1 MDFWCRRTRRSGPS
15 CGTPL
20 CSTVGRVRTNR
31 SKLAVLFAAP
41 ALLVPVGCSAGPE
54 QPETVAGR
62 FADALDSGDAEAVAA
77 LTDDP
82 GQAAATVNQLYEGL
96 GTAVD
101 YEVRGVDGDEFTL
114 AATWKLGSAGD
125 EWTYT
130 TTGVATGGDDPRIRW
145 NPATLAPG
153 LEKGPL
159 VYGPARAAPAR
170 VLDATGGEL
179 MTEQIVTL
187 VNVSAEADT
196 AAVAAL
202 VSPLAPGITAE
213 GLRADLAQQ
222 AKPVTAI
229 TLRAEDIAPIQ
240 EQLAALPGVT
250 LAPQTRL
257 LTVDKSLAS
266 PALSGLAEL
275 WQTEADEAA
284 GWGVRVRTTEGTER
298 VAGEDPRPAADI
310 VTTLD
315 LGLQRAAEG
324 ALAPL
329 TEPAAIVA
337 IQPSTGNVLAVAQNP
352 AADAQGPIALSGL
365 YPPGSTFKTVTVSA
379 ALQAGDVG
387 PDTVLPCPG
396 TANIEGRRIPN
407 DDDFDLGQVPL
418 HTAFARSCN
427 TTMGLLGVRLP
438 ADGLTRAAAQLGL
451 GVDYVTPGLTTV
463 TGAVPPADT
472 PAARVEAAI
481 GQGTV
486 TASPFGMALVAA
498 SLADGSLPTPSV
510 VAGRPGTAD
519 QQPPPLPAEVAAQL
533 RTMMRET
540 VTAGTATALAEL
552 PDVLGKTG
560 TAEYIDDTHAHGW
573 FVGIAGD
580 LAFAVFAA
588 DADSSAPAVAAAGRM
603 LRAPR

>member
-1 MDFWCRRTRRSGPS
+1 M
-15 CGTPL
+15 
-20 CSTVGRVRTNR
+20 RTNR

-41 ALLVPVGCSAGPE
+41 VLVLVSCSSGPD

-62 FADALDSGDAEAVAA
+62 FADALDSGDVAAVAA

-82 GQAAATVNQLYEGL
+82 ARATATLNQLYDGL
-96 GTAVD
+96 GTDVH
-101 YEVRGVDGDEFTL
+101 YEVRGGEGDGFTL
-114 AATWKLGSAGD
+114 AATWKLGAAGD

-130 TTGVATGGDDPRIRW
+130 TTGLTTGGEDPVIRW
-145 NPATLAPG
+145 DPATIAPG
-153 LEKGPL
+153 LDKGTL
-159 VYGPARAAPAR
+159 EYGLTRSAPAR
-170 VLDATGGEL
+170 VLDAAGGAL

-202 VSPLAPGITAE
+202 LSPLAPGITAE
-213 GLRADLAQQ
+213 SLRAELAQQ
-222 AKPVTAI
+222 GAPVTAV

-240 EQLAALPGVT
+240 ERLAALPGVA

-257 LTVDKSLAS
+257 LTVDKALAS
-266 PALSGLAEL
+266 PALGGLAEL
-275 WQTEADEAA
+275 WQSEADDAA
-284 GWGVRVRTTEGTER
+284 GWAVRVRTQQGTER
-298 VAGEDPRPAADI
+298 IAGEDPRPTSDI
-310 VTTLD
+310 ATTLD
-315 LGLQRAAEG
+315 LGLQRAAEA
-324 ALAPL
+324 ALTPL
-329 TEPAAIVA
+329 TGPAAIVA
-337 IQPSTGNVLAVAQNP
+337 IRPSTGEVLAIAQNS

-379 ALQAGDVG
+379 ALQAGEAT
-387 PDTVLPCPG
+387 PDSVLPCPG
-396 TANIEGRRIPN
+396 AATIEGRRIPN
-407 DDDFDLGQVPL
+407 DDDFDLGEVPL

-451 GVDYVTPGLTTV
+451 GIDYVTPGLTTV
-463 TGAVPPADT
+463 TGSVPPAET
-472 PAARVEAAI
+472 SAARVEAAI
-481 GQGTV
+481 GQGAV

-498 SLADGSLPTPSV
+498 SIADGSLPVPAV

-519 QQPPPLPAEVAAQL
+519 RQPEPLPATVAEQL

-540 VTAGTATALAEL
+540 VTGGTATALADI
-552 PDVLGKTG
+552 PGVLGKTG

-573 FVGIAGD
+573 FVGIADD

-588 DADSSAPAVAAAGRM
+588 DAGSSAPAVAAAGRM

>member
-1 MDFWCRRTRRSGPS
+1 MEFSS
-15 CGTPL
+15 SEYPL
-20 CSTVGRVRTNR
+20 SSSTVGRVRTYR

-41 ALLVPVGCSAGPE
+41 VLVVISCSSGPD

-62 FADALDSGDAEAVAA
+62 FADALDSGDIAAAAA

-82 GQAAATVNQLYEGL
+82 ARASETLSGLYDGL
-96 GTAVD
+96 GTRVD
-101 YEVRGVDGDEFTL
+101 YEVSGVDGDEFTL
-114 AATWKLGSAGD
+114 AATWTLGSAAD

-130 TTGVATGGDDPRIRW
+130 TTGVSTGGDDPRIRW

-153 LEKGPL
+153 LDKGPL
-159 VYGPARAAPAR
+159 FYGPARSAPAR
-170 VLDATGGEL
+170 VLDAAGDEL

-187 VNVSAEADT
+187 VTVSAEADT

-202 VSPLAPGITAE
+202 LSPLAPGITAE
-213 GLRADLAQQ
+213 SLRADLVE
-222 AKPVTAI
+222 KGGPVTAI
-229 TLRAEDIAPIQ
+229 SLRAEDIAPIQ
-240 EQLAALPGVT
+240 ERLAALPGVT

-257 LTVDKSLAS
+257 LAVDKALAS
-266 PALSGLAEL
+266 PALSGLADL
-275 WQTEADEAA
+275 WQSEADEAA
-284 GWGVRVRTTEGTER
+284 GWAVRARTPEGTER
-298 VAGEDPRPAADI
+298 IAGENPRPTADI
-310 VTTLD
+310 RTTLD
-315 LGLQRAAEG
+315 LGLQRAAED

-329 TEPAAIVA
+329 PQPAAIVA
-337 IQPSTGNVLAVAQNP
+337 IRPSTGDVVAIAQNP

-379 ALQAGDVG
+379 ALQAGEVTA
-387 PDTVLPCPG
+387 DTVLPCPG
-396 TANIEGRRIPN
+396 AATIEGRRIPN
-407 DDDFDLGQVPL
+407 DDNFDLGEVPL

-427 TTMGLLGVRLP
+427 TTMGLLGVDLP
-438 ADGLTRAAAQLGL
+438 ADGLTGAAAQLGL
-451 GVDYVTPGLTTV
+451 GVDYLTPGLTTV

-498 SLADGSLPTPSV
+498 SIAHGSAPVPAV

-519 QQPPPLPAEVAAQL
+519 RRPEALPAAVAEQL
-533 RTMMRET
+533 RAMMRET
-540 VTAGTATALAEL
+540 VTAGTATALADL

-588 DADSSAPAVAAAGRM
+588 DAGSSAPAVETAGRM
-603 LRAPR
+603 LRARQ